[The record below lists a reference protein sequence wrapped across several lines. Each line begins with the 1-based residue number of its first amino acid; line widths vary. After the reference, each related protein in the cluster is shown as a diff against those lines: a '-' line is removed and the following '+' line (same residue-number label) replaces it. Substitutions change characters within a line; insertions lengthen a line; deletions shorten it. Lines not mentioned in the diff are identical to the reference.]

1 MVTRKVAAAIAAG
14 CPCIIKPAAETP
26 LTALALAALSEKAGL
41 PPGAINVVPT
51 LQYTA
56 AVGKVLT
63 THPDIRKFS
72 FTGSTAVGK
81 MLASN
86 CMSTVKRVSLELGGN
101 APFIIFDDAHVE
113 SAVEGLM
120 ASKFRLSGQTCVC
133 ANRVYVHNGVADR
146 VVDAIVQKVK
156 QFQIGPG
163 DRPKTTLGPLI
174 APKAVTKVEGHI
186 ADAVQKGA
194 KVLCGGEAAR
204 DMGEAF
210 FQPTV
215 LDHVP
220 AHALCAHEET
230 FGPLLPITRFDS
242 EAEVVQLAN
251 AATVGLAG
259 YFFTENLARAWRV
272 AEALEVGMV
281 SQAAL
286 HSRVIDDADLQQTQV
301 GINTG
306 IISDPASPFGGIKE
320 SGMGREVR
328 HTIFRS
334 LEAQR
339 N

>member
-41 PPGAINVVPT
+41 PPGTINVVPT

-56 AVGKVLT
+56 EIGEVLT
-63 THPDIRKFS
+63 KHPDIRKFS

-81 MLASN
+81 MLAAN
-86 CMSTVKRVSLELGGN
+86 CMTTVKRVSLELGGN

-133 ANRVYVHNGVADR
+133 ANRMYIQNRVADR
-146 VVDAIVQKVK
+146 VVDAIVRKVE
-156 QFQIGPG
+156 QFQVGPG
-163 DRPKTTLGPLI
+163 NRPQTTLGPLI
-174 APKAVTKVEGHI
+174 TPNAVTKVEGHV

-204 DMGEAF
+204 NIGEAF

-220 AHALCAHEET
+220 ADALCAHEET

-242 EAEVVQLAN
+242 EAEVIGLAN

-259 YFFTENLARAWRV
+259 YFFTENLSRAWRV

-281 SQAAL
+281 SRSPL
-286 HSRVIDDADLQQTQV
+286 YSR
-301 GINTG
+301 
-306 IISDPASPFGGIKE
+306 
-320 SGMGREVR
+320 
-328 HTIFRS
+328 
-334 LEAQR
+334 
-339 N
+339 